1 MRHRALLAA
10 AVAAMA
16 YEGMPALP
24 APIPGE
30 PRRDPYEPETRR
42 RRAQMSPAQRLLER
56 QRQRNLQRSK
66 P

>member
-10 AVAAMA
+10 TVAAMA
-16 YEGMPALP
+16 YDALP

-42 RRAQMSPAQRLLER
+42 RRAQMSPAKRLLER